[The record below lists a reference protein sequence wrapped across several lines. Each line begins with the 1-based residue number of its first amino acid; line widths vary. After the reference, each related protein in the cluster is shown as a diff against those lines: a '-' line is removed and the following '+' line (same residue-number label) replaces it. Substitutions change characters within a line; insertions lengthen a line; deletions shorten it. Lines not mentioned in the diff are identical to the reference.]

1 MNRRQMKLF
10 TRSCMVFCGAMLAAA
25 GANAQVFVESSDAP
39 ATLAGA
45 TAVPAGT
52 TQIDGEI
59 INTVTSEDVD
69 TYRIVVPVSGNFTIE
84 AIADVNGDPDMN
96 LLVFNSAGQA
106 LAGDDD
112 DNSSCTVITSLDSL
126 DSCLTLNLAAGT
138 YFISVG
144 DNNIGAFES
153 LADYQAG
160 INDFMDNDSGILPS
174 PSVELA
180 VIAGRESGPD
190 PDQDEGGYV
199 INFSTALGGSAG
211 SDTQAI
217 PVLPA
222 WALALLVIAMTGLGL
237 SRFGR
242 SSRADP

>member
-1 MNRRQMKLF
+1 MVLF
-10 TRSCMVFCGAMLAAA
+10 GALLAAA
-25 GANAQVFVESSDAP
+25 GASAQVFVESSDAP
-39 ATLAGA
+39 ATLADA
-45 TAVPAGT
+45 TLVPAGT

-59 INTVTSEDVD
+59 INTVTNEDVD

-96 LLVFNSAGQA
+96 LLVFNQAGQA

-112 DNSSCTVITSLDSL
+112 DGSACTVITSLDSL
-126 DSCLTLNLAAGT
+126 DSCLTLNLTAGT

-160 INDFMDNDSGILPS
+160 TNDFMDNDSGILPS
-174 PSVELA
+174 PSVEIA

-199 INFSTALGGSAG
+199 INFSIALGGSGFTG
-211 SDTQAI
+211 SPTQPV
-217 PVLPA
+217 PVLPV
-222 WALALLVIAMTGLGL
+222 WAFVLLIVALGGLGL
-237 SRFGR
+237 HRYRQLSR
-242 SSRADP
+242 SR